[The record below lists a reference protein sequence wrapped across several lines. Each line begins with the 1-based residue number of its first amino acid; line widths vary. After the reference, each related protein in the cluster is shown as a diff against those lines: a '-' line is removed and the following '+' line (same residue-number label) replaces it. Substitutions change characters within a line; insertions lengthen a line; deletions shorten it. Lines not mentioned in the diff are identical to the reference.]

1 MRSSDDQ
8 ADFQVANR
16 MSVMRVRG
24 LIISAKGTD
33 AKNIRLYRD
42 DLTKDSVIE
51 DSFDL
56 LLGQLQTA

>member
-1 MRSSDDQ
+1 
-8 ADFQVANR
+8 

-24 LIISAKGTD
+24 LIISANGTD

-42 DLTKDSVIE
+42 DLTKASVIE

>member
-24 LIISAKGTD
+24 LIISANGTD

-42 DLTKDSVIE
+42 DLTKASVIE